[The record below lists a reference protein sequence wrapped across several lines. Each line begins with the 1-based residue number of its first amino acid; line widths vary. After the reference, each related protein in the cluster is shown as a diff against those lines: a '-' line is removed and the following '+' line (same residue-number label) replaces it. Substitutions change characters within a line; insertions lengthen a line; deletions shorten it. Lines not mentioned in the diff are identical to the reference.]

1 MKISSTSER
10 LKEIMKKN
18 NLRQVDI
25 LDMLKPYSE
34 EYGVKLNKND
44 LSQYVNG
51 HVEPSQDKLTILG
64 LALDVSEPWLM
75 GYDVSPY
82 RNINN
87 ILDISYPKKK
97 IPIIG
102 TIAAGQPIL
111 AEEHIEDYI
120 DIESTIEADFCLR
133 VKGNS
138 MINAN
143 IDDGDYIFIKQQPD
157 VEDGEIAAVL
167 IEEEATLKRV
177 YKVGDY
183 VQLRAENPSFKPI
196 TLDGSKPCRILGKAT
211 YVLSKVK

>member
-1 MKISSTSER
+1 MKTLGEI
-10 LKEIMKKN
+10 LKELRLGKN
-18 NLRQVDI
+18 
-25 LDMLKPYSE
+25 
-34 EYGVKLNKND
+34 
-44 LSQYVNG
+44 LSQGDLAKYLNVTRQTISNW
-51 HVEPSQDKLTILG
+51 EMDKRIPSNEMMEFIADFYNVDMDYLFGKTEIKNR
-64 LALDVSEPWLM
+64 
-75 GYDVSPY
+75 Y
-82 RNINN
+82 RNVSN
-87 ILDISYPKKK
+87 ILKVTHTKKK

-133 VKGNS
+133 VKGDS

-143 IDDGDYIFIKQQPD
+143 IFSGDYIFIKQQPD

-177 YKVGDY
+177 YKIGEY
-183 VQLRAENPSFKPI
+183 VQLRAENPSFAPI

>member
-1 MKISSTSER
+1 MKTLGEI
-10 LKEIMKKN
+10 LKELRLEKN
-18 NLRQVDI
+18 
-25 LDMLKPYSE
+25 
-34 EYGVKLNKND
+34 
-44 LSQYVNG
+44 LSQGDFGKFLNVTRQTVSNW
-51 HVEPSQDKLTILG
+51 EMDKRIPSNEMMEFIADFYNVDMDYLFGKTEIKNR
-64 LALDVSEPWLM
+64 
-75 GYDVSPY
+75 Y
-82 RNINN
+82 RNVSN
-87 ILDISYPKKK
+87 ILKVTYPKKK

-133 VKGNS
+133 VKGDS

-143 IDDGDYIFIKQQPD
+143 IDDGDCIFIKQQPD

-183 VQLRAENPSFKPI
+183 IQLRAENPSFKPI
-196 TLDGSKPCRILGKAT
+196 TLDGTKPCRILGKAT

>member
-1 MKISSTSER
+1 MKTLGEI
-10 LKEIMKKN
+10 LKELRLGKN
-18 NLRQVDI
+18 
-25 LDMLKPYSE
+25 
-34 EYGVKLNKND
+34 
-44 LSQYVNG
+44 LSQGDLGKYLNVTRQTVSNW
-51 HVEPSQDKLTILG
+51 EMDKRIPSNEMMEFIADFYNVDMDYLFGKTEIKNR
-64 LALDVSEPWLM
+64 
-75 GYDVSPY
+75 Y
-82 RNINN
+82 RNVSN
-87 ILDISYPKKK
+87 ILKVSYPKKK

-133 VKGNS
+133 VKGDS

-143 IDDGDYIFIKQQPD
+143 IDNGDYIFIKQQPD

-177 YKVGDY
+177 YKVGNY

-196 TLDGSKPCRILGKAT
+196 TLDGTKPCRILGKAT

>member
-1 MKISSTSER
+1 MKTLGEI
-10 LKEIMKKN
+10 LKELRLGKN
-18 NLRQVDI
+18 
-25 LDMLKPYSE
+25 
-34 EYGVKLNKND
+34 
-44 LSQYVNG
+44 LSQGDLGKYLNVTRQTVSNW
-51 HVEPSQDKLTILG
+51 EMDKRIPSNEMMEF
-64 LALDVSEPWLM
+64 LADFYNVDMDYLFGKTEIKNR
-75 GYDVSPY
+75 Y
-82 RNINN
+82 RNVSS
-87 ILDISYPKKK
+87 ILKVTYPKKK

-143 IDDGDYIFIKQQPD
+143 IGDGDYIFIKQQPD
-157 VEDGEIAAVL
+157 VEDGQIAAVL

>member
-1 MKISSTSER
+1 MKTLGEI
-10 LKEIMKKN
+10 LK
-18 NLRQVDI
+18 NLR
-25 LDMLKPYSE
+25 LE
-34 EYGVKLNKND
+34 KN
-44 LSQYVNG
+44 LSQG
-51 HVEPSQDKLTILG
+51 D
-64 LALDVSEPWLM
+64 LAKYLDVTRQTISNWEMDKRIPSNEMMEFIADFYNVDMDYLF
-75 GYDVSPY
+75 GKTEIKNRY
-82 RNINN
+82 RNVSN
-87 ILDISYPKKK
+87 ILKVNYPTKK

-111 AEEHIEDYI
+111 AEEHFEDYI

-133 VKGNS
+133 VKGDS

-143 IDDGDYIFIKQQPD
+143 IFSGDYIFIKQQPD

-177 YKVGDY
+177 YKVGNY

>member
-1 MKISSTSER
+1 MKTLGEI
-10 LKEIMKKN
+10 LKELRLGKN
-18 NLRQVDI
+18 
-25 LDMLKPYSE
+25 
-34 EYGVKLNKND
+34 
-44 LSQYVNG
+44 LSQGDLGKFLNVTRQTVSNW
-51 HVEPSQDKLTILG
+51 EMDKRIPSNEMMEFIADFYNVDMDYLFGKTEIKNR
-64 LALDVSEPWLM
+64 
-75 GYDVSPY
+75 Y
-82 RNINN
+82 RNVSN
-87 ILDISYPKKK
+87 ILKVTYPKKK

-120 DIESTIEADFCLR
+120 DIESTIEADFCLK
-133 VKGNS
+133 VKGDS

-143 IDDGDYIFIKQQPD
+143 IDNGDYIFIKQQPD

-183 VQLRAENPSFKPI
+183 VQLRAENPAFKPI
-196 TLDGSKPCRILGKAT
+196 TLDGTKPCRILGKAT